1 MAKGKNI
8 CLVMAAGSGSRMQ
21 SSVKKQFLPLEG
33 KAVIVRTMERLRRM
47 KAIDAYL
54 MVIAPEDEEQMRQI
68 GKEEGW
74 EEVTFVHG
82 GKERQDSVRAALQA
96 LPEGTEMV
104 LIHDGARPFVPVEC
118 MEEVLEK
125 AKEMGAAVLAVPVKD
140 TMKTKQ
146 EGNLVGETVPRET
159 LWAIQTPQVFQK
171 DLICQA
177 YEALPDTAAIT
188 DDAMAVERMG
198 KPVALVMGSY
208 QNIKLTTP
216 EDMAFGAAILALE
229 AGAKEEGKKEPTT
242 QQTLSLDT
250 PSPKR
255 DAKGSLQEVE
265 IYTDGACSGNPG
277 KGGYGVVLLYQG
289 KRKELSAGYAVTTNN
304 RMEVLAV
311 IKALE
316 LLKKPCR
323 VKLYSDSKYVVD
335 AITKGWAEKWRK
347 NHWMRTKTECASNVD
362 LWEKL
367 LDLLD
372 LHKVQFI
379 WVKGHAEN
387 VENER
392 CDALAR
398 AAILNNLL
406 LNDEGYIK

>member
-1 MAKGKNI
+1 MAKGKII

-33 KAVIVRTMERLRRM
+33 KAVIAHTMERLRQV
-47 KAIDAYL
+47 KAIDGFL
-54 MVIAPEDEEQMRQI
+54 LVIAPEDEAQMRALE
-68 GKEEGW
+68 KEEGW
-74 EEVTFVHG
+74 QQVAYVHG

-96 LPEGTEMV
+96 LPKETELV
-104 LIHDGARPFVPVEC
+104 LIHDGARPFVPVDCVEA
-118 MEEVLEK
+118 VIKK

-140 TMKTKQ
+140 TIKA
-146 EGNLVGETVPRET
+146 EAEDHLVEKTVPRES
-159 LWAIQTPQVFQK
+159 LRAIQTPQVFQK
-171 DLICQA
+171 DLICQS
-177 YEALPDTAAIT
+177 YEALPDTEVIT

-229 AGAKEEGKKEPTT
+229 KQQKEAKQQMLPRQTAQQKE
-242 QQTLSLDT
+242 TLPQAEPVKAT
-250 PSPKR
+250 
-255 DAKGSLQEVE
+255 AQVE

-277 KGGYGVVLLYQG
+277 KGGYGVVLLFQG

-316 LLKKPCR
+316 LLKKPCQ

-347 NHWMRTKTECASNVD
+347 NNWMRTKTERASNVD

-367 LDLLD
+367 LDLLK

-398 AAILNNLL
+398 AAISNNLL